1 MVGNRILFTGIVAGL
16 LAGGAFASDGTG
28 NLSLT
33 ATSCNPEVGA
43 TVRFALAGHPGST
56 FTLRAGQPGGS
67 YVPGIGPVDLVMPN
81 STVIASGT
89 IPASGV
95 ANLTV
100 SVSYPDLTDVVF
112 QGFAPDSASPTGTA
126 VSNPARVEINTNPS
140 MTFSTQTGLLPTLPA
155 LNGNKTVCGD
165 VDGDGDLDVYVPTV
179 GLPLSSSMEAQNLLL
194 LNNGAGVYTDVTAT
208 NLPAILEATN
218 RALLVDIDGDFDL
231 DIVTANGQ
239 RSVSSPYPTVSRI
252 YRNDGTGHFPTSAEL
267 PGGADYINDI
277 AAGDVDGDGDVD
289 LVLGRDGNGQGAPE
303 RLLINNGAGVFTDGT
318 TPPTGGNNSNGG
330 GGGGHGHGPNGGGGT
345 NGGTTG
351 GSGVTGI
358 HPDRRQDDRGPARR
372 RRRRR
377 RLGPRHGERRRDG
390 RARLPERRPRSL
402 QAQVGAFSSADT
414 GYANDAA
421 FGDLDGDGDVDAVFV
436 IRTLVLPLVR
446 EVRVL
451 VNNGQ
456 GTYSR
461 LSNGVTGLP
470 VNDQVWNVALGDEDG
485 DGDLDAVI
493 VTTSQA
499 LDWMLSND
507 GTGHFSALRAA
518 SRLPTG
524 RPRPSSSTPTA
535 TTSWTRSTRRPRWP
549 GRCASC
555 CASSPDRSPAKEK
568 GRRACAAPCRFG
580 PAPGRLVQRAGAGL
594 VPRGDLRRQG
604 LEGAGVVGVDHRLP
618 QLGGVP
624 DVRARDG
631 VGQARR
637 VVQETGDPVAS
648 ELEGPAAAEGDRL
661 PHREGRRQTAHARR
675 QAEER
680 VEVRRGGEPGRG
692 RDRIRGAVPTGLVV
706 PPVAR
711 RAALRRSRRWCRVA
725 VPVLLVTVPEHGRPA
740 SPVAVTVFVYE
751 PGALLNV
758 QLQLAEAPGA
768 RLPIAAGLQRLPV
781 TTTLSMVTVRS
792 S

>member
-179 GLPLSSSMEAQNLLL
+179 GLPLSSSMESQNLLL
-194 LNNGAGVYTDVTAT
+194 LNNGAGVYTDATAT

-330 GGGGHGHGPNGGGGT
+330 GGGGGGGGHGHGPNGGGGT

-358 HPDRRQDDRGPARR
+358 TPIADKTIAVQLVDVDGDGDSDLVTVNADATGARVYR
-372 RRRRR
+372 ND
-377 RLGPRHGERRRDG
+377 GHG
-390 RARLPERRPRSL
+390 LFT
-402 QAQVGAFSSADT
+402 AQVGAFSSADT

-493 VTTSQA
+493 VTTSQP

-507 GTGHFSALRAA
+507 GTGHFSTLPGGIPAPNGTAA
-518 SRLPTG
+518 PVLFDANGDNVLDAIYS
-524 RPRPSSSTPTA
+524 
-535 TTSWTRSTRRPRWP
+535 
-549 GRCASC
+549 
-555 CASSPDRSPAKEK
+555 ASSM
-568 GRRACAAPCRFG
+568 
-580 PAPGRLVQRAGAGL
+580 AG
-594 VPRGDLRRQG
+594 
-604 LEGAGVVGVDHRLP
+604 
-618 QLGGVP
+618 
-624 DVRARDG
+624 
-631 VGQARR
+631 
-637 VVQETGDPVAS
+637 
-648 ELEGPAAAEGDRL
+648 
-661 PHREGRRQTAHARR
+661 
-675 QAEER
+675 
-680 VEVRRGGEPGRG
+680 
-692 RDRIRGAVPTGLVV
+692 
-706 PPVAR
+706 
-711 RAALRRSRRWCRVA
+711 
-725 VPVLLVTVPEHGRPA
+725 
-740 SPVAVTVFVYE
+740 
-751 PGALLNV
+751 
-758 QLQLAEAPGA
+758 
-768 RLPIAAGLQRLPV
+768 
-781 TTTLSMVTVRS
+781 TVRLLLRQ
-792 S
+792 